1 MMHRLRDLLWLDA
14 AAGLT
19 VGVLTLALYRWA
31 EPLYGLPDGAL
42 AAIGAA
48 NLGYGLFSLSL
59 ARRARRP
66 MGRIVALVAANALW
80 AGLCTV
86 ALVAWWGTAG
96 ALGLLHLGAEA
107 AFVGGLAAAE
117 WRRRDALRAPAG
129 SVRAGGGAAG
139 QGSSLV
145 PRGGPD

>member
-19 VGVLTLALYRWA
+19 VGVLTLSLYRWA

-42 AAIGAA
+42 AVVGAA

-66 MGRIVALVAANALW
+66 MGLIVALVAANALW

-96 ALGLLHLGAEA
+96 ALGLAPKRPA
-107 AFVGGLAAAE
+107 QASTRA
-117 WRRRDALRAPAG
+117 DADR
-129 SVRAGGGAAG
+129 RAGGVMD
-139 QGSSLV
+139 SRS
-145 PRGGPD
+145 GGL